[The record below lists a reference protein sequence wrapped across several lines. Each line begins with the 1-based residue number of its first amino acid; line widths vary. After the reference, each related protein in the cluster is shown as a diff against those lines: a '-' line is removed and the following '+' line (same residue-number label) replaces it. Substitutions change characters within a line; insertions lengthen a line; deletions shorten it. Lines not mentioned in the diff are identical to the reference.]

1 MGRRQI
7 MMYYHRNRGRRQTLT
22 LFGSR
27 ENAIFEQ
34 LFDNFPTSMLA
45 FDSMGSISSRGASR
59 IPTMLPGL
67 FAHSLKNQQENAM
80 TDSPMDIFRPDL
92 FRGKTALVT
101 GGGRGIGLAIAEG
114 FARYGA
120 NIVIAGRHEETLNAA
135 VERFAADGTQC
146 LAVKTNIRDT
156 AGVDTL
162 IAAATGR
169 FGHIDFLINNAGGQF
184 PARPSQ
190 ISDGGWRAVVDLNL
204 NGTWNMCSRVAPLM
218 AERGFGAIV
227 NLVHVYAFNR
237 GAPPFVH
244 SGAAR
249 AGVVS
254 MTQSM
259 SYYLA
264 RKGVTINALAPGT
277 IDTQGV
283 HEEEFASAEYQD
295 LAQSTLRDV
304 PAHRMGTAVEMA
316 AVTLF
321 LCSPAAR
328 YINGASIVADGAQF
342 MGNWA
347 PMVDPEQY

>member
-1 MGRRQI
+1 
-7 MMYYHRNRGRRQTLT
+7 
-22 LFGSR
+22 
-27 ENAIFEQ
+27 
-34 LFDNFPTSMLA
+34 
-45 FDSMGSISSRGASR
+45 
-59 IPTMLPGL
+59 
-67 FAHSLKNQQENAM
+67 M
-80 TDSPMDIFRPDL
+80 TESPLDIFRPDL
-92 FRGKTALVT
+92 FKGKTALIT
-101 GGGRGIGLAIAEG
+101 GGARGIGLAITAG
-114 FARYGA
+114 FARFGA
-120 NIVIAGRHEETLNAA
+120 NVVIASRNAENLQSA
-135 VERFAADGTQC
+135 QAALSALGADC
-146 LAVKTNIRDT
+146 LALPVNIRD
-156 AGVDTL
+156 VEDVEKL
-162 IAAATGR
+162 VAAATAR
-169 FGHIDFLINNAGGQF
+169 FGSIDFLINNAGGQF

-190 ISDGGWRAVVDLNL
+190 ISDNGWRAVVDLNL

-218 AERGFGAIV
+218 VDQGFGAIV
-227 NLVHVYAFNR
+227 NVVHVYAFNR

-264 RKGVTINALAPGT
+264 RHGVTINALAPGT

-283 HEEEFASAEYQD
+283 HEEEFASAEFPD

-304 PAHRMGTAVEMA
+304 PAHRMGTADEMA

>member
-1 MGRRQI
+1 M
-7 MMYYHRNRGRRQTLT
+7 NET
-22 LFGSR
+22 
-27 ENAIFEQ
+27 
-34 LFDNFPTSMLA
+34 
-45 FDSMGSISSRGASR
+45 
-59 IPTMLPGL
+59 
-67 FAHSLKNQQENAM
+67 
-80 TDSPMDIFRPDL
+80 PMDIFRADL
-92 FRGKTALVT
+92 FRGRTALVT

-120 NIVIAGRHEETLNAA
+120 NLVLAGRHQDNLDAA
-135 VERFAADGTQC
+135 AERFAANGTAC
-146 LAVKTNIRDT
+146 LAMKTNIRD
-156 AGVDTL
+156 
-162 IAAATGR
+162 IADVEALVTAATDR
-169 FGHIDFLINNAGGQF
+169 FSDIDFLINNAGGQF

-204 NGTWNMCSRVAPLM
+204 NGTWNMCSRIAPLM
-218 AERGFGAIV
+218 AGRGFGAIV
-227 NLVHVYAFNR
+227 NLVHVYSFNR

-283 HEEEFASAEYQD
+283 HEEEFASAEYHD
-295 LAQSTLRDV
+295 LAESTLRDV
-304 PAHRMGTAVEMA
+304 PAHRMGTAEEMA
-316 AVTLF
+316 AITLF

-347 PMVDPEQY
+347 PMVDPELY

>member
-1 MGRRQI
+1 M
-7 MMYYHRNRGRRQTLT
+7 LT
-22 LFGSR
+22 DPL
-27 ENAIFEQ
+27 Q
-34 LFDNFPTSMLA
+34 
-45 FDSMGSISSRGASR
+45 
-59 IPTMLPGL
+59 
-67 FAHSLKNQQENAM
+67 
-80 TDSPMDIFRPDL
+80 IFRPDL
-92 FRGKTALVT
+92 FKGKTALVT
-101 GGGRGIGLAIAEG
+101 GGGRGIGLAIAKG
-114 FARYGA
+114 FARFGA
-120 NIVIAGRHEETLNAA
+120 NVVIASRNTDNLASAGEELRSMGAPYLSVPA
-135 VERFAADGTQC
+135 
-146 LAVKTNIRDT
+146 NIREIADVENLVST
-156 AGVDTL
+156 ATEK
-162 IAAATGR
+162 
-169 FGHIDFLINNAGGQF
+169 FGQIDFLINNAGGQF

-218 AERGFGAIV
+218 AQRGYGAIV
-227 NLVHVYAFNR
+227 NVVHVYAFNR

-283 HEEEFASAEYQD
+283 HEEEFDSAEYQD
-295 LAQSTLRDV
+295 LAESTLRDV
-304 PAHRMGTAVEMA
+304 PAHRMGTAEEMA
-316 AVTLF
+316 AITLF